1 MKTCILLILVTAT
14 LTALSAPA
22 AQIEPGVPIRGVV
35 ALAAYPGMPWLDNSK
50 LPWLNHSRK
59 TSATQT
65 ENDPNLVPRL
75 NSLLGNL
82 NADIETTASDLTI
95 LSARMD
101 RASAPEN
108 ATVDAAFM
116 PLPAADDSTLLSRDL
131 STLVSQDLSA
141 QYGQVLSTSLAVPT
155 APPWIN
161 WGNKPGAVVVATPAG
176 PMIVPTFPPR
186 TAWGNGP
193 GVVVT
198 TPGGAVFSMV
208 PAAQPAIDSATV
220 AAVRDVHRQLLVVQN
235 EIEDIR
241 PLLENFTRNRVTTPT
256 PTPTPTPATFQQP
269 YLTPTGRTNR

>member
-1 MKTCILLILVTAT
+1 MKTCILLILVTASLT
-14 LTALSAPA
+14 VTALSAPA
-22 AQIEPGVPIRGVV
+22 APIDTGVPTRVV
-35 ALAAYPGMPWLDNSK
+35 VSLTAYPGMPWSDNSK
-50 LPWLNHSRK
+50 LPWLNHNGK

-65 ENDPNLVPRL
+65 KNDANLVPRL

-155 APPWIN
+155 APPWLN
-161 WGNKPGAVVVATPAG
+161 WGNRPGAVVVATPGG
-176 PMIVPTFPPR
+176 PMVVPTFPPR

-208 PAAQPAIDSATV
+208 PAAQPVIDSATV
-220 AAVRDVHRQLLVVQN
+220 AAVRDVHHQLLVVQN

-241 PLLENFTRNRVTTPT
+241 PLLENLSTNRVTTPT
-256 PTPTPTPATFQQP
+256 PPAFQQP
-269 YLTPTGRTNR
+269 YLTPTGRGNR